1 MELFYTNDITQE
13 GEALLNEEES
23 RHCVK
28 VLRHK
33 RGDIINFVDGAGG
46 LYTAEILSDKEREVR
61 VRIKEYN
68 REYERRS
75 YYLHMAV
82 APTKNIE
89 RYEWFIEKAVEL
101 GIDEITPIIGEHSER
116 KIFKRDRCERIILS
130 AMKQSLKAKLPKL
143 NDVVTVAQFIRKYSI
158 ANDYP
163 LSGDSEMGSQTVEA
177 SSVKCASEVRS
188 RSARNSSV
196 TDGLL
201 SADNCIKLFGHCREG
216 EKRQFI
222 DTISEIKVVN
232 PHIVMMIG
240 PEGDF
245 SISEIA
251 SAVESGFTAVRMGE
265 SRMRVETAALTA
277 VSGIYLLSENFHQ
290 SAGFKI

>member
-1 MELFYTNDITQE
+1 MKKAEFAGVNEYFCKMELFYTNNIIQE

-33 RGDIINFVDGAGG
+33 RGDLINFVDGAGG
-46 LYTAEILSDKEREVR
+46 LYTAEILSDKEKEIRLR
-61 VRIKEYN
+61 VTEHN
-68 REYERRS
+68 PEYERRG
-75 YYLHMAV
+75 YYLHIAV

-116 KIFKRDRCERIILS
+116 KVFKRDRCERIILS
-130 AMKQSLKAKLPKL
+130 AMKQSLKARLPKL

-163 LSGDSEMGSQTVEA
+163 LSGDSEMGSQIVDA
-177 SSVKCASEVRS
+177 SSVKCASES
-188 RSARNSSV
+188 ML
-196 TDGLL
+196 G
-201 SADNCIKLFGHCREG
+201 CIRLFGHCREG

-222 DTISEIKVVN
+222 DIISEIKDAN

-251 SAVESGFTAVRMGE
+251 SAVENGFTAVQMGE

-277 VSGIYLLSENFHQ
+277 VSGIYLFSENFHQ
-290 SAGFKI
+290 SAFPK

>member
-1 MELFYTNDITQE
+1 MELFYTNNITAA
-13 GEALLNEEES
+13 GEAILNKEES
-23 RHCVK
+23 RHCIK

-33 RGDIINFVDGAGG
+33 RGDIINFADGAGG
-46 LYTAEILSDKEREVR
+46 LYSGEIICDKEGEIRLKIVTHDSD
-61 VRIKEYN
+61 
-68 REYERRS
+68 YEKRS

-82 APTKNIE
+82 APTKNLD

-116 KIFKRDRCERIILS
+116 RVFKRDRGERIILS
-130 AMKQSLKAKLPKL
+130 AMKQSLKVKLPRL
-143 NDVVTVAQFIRKYSI
+143 NDIVTVFEFVKRYS
-158 ANDYP
+158 AVCP
-163 LSGDSEMGSQTVEA
+163 
-177 SSVKCASEVRS
+177 ASEARL

-222 DTISEIKVVN
+222 DTISEIKVAN
-232 PHIVMMIG
+232 PHIIMMIG

-245 SISEIA
+245 SLSEIA
-251 SAVESGFTAVRMGE
+251 SAVESGFTAVQMGE

-277 VSGIYLLSENFHQ
+277 VSGIYLFSENFH
-290 SAGFKI
+290 